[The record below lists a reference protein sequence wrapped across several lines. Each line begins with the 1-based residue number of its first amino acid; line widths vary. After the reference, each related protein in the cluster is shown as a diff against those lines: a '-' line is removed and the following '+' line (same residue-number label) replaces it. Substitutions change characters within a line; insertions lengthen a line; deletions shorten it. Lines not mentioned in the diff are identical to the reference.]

1 MRAAWKF
8 PESEIH
14 ECFHAQAQARERPQ
28 EPRGGRQGSRFQ
40 GRRPQQQQPRRPNS
54 ITSVTR
60 PSPKKPA
67 VLNKFQGADWN
78 KFGPGG
84 FRNFNDTIGP
94 EVCDRP
100 GLFRH
105 PTDCDKFYECY
116 WDKWVEKYTLHV
128 FPCPVVL
135 GFDTGITAC
144 SWPFD
149 GPQCQ
154 AK

>member
-1 MRAAWKF
+1 M
-8 PESEIH
+8 
-14 ECFHAQAQARERPQ
+14 
-28 EPRGGRQGSRFQ
+28 
-40 GRRPQQQQPRRPNS
+40 
-54 ITSVTR
+54 TR

-67 VLNKFQGADWN
+67 VLNKFQGSDWN

-128 FPCPVVL
+128 FPCPIVL
-135 GFDTGITAC
+135 GYDTGITAC
-144 SWPFD
+144 NWPFD

-154 AK
+154 HN